1 MPVVTTPKA
10 NVLDEGTLRFSIES
24 RILRELGERLV
35 KQPDV
40 ALLELVKNSYDAEAT
55 ICTILNDSADKIVVE
70 DDGSGMTLDE
80 FKKGW
85 MRIGTSAKEA
95 SETTKRFGRIITG
108 EKGIGRFAVRFL
120 GRRLLLDSVAFDK
133 GRRART
139 RLVATFDWPKFD
151 RAEDLGLVDVPYR
164 LLSVSDDTSLGTR
177 LEIGALRSTLT
188 ATQLYAVRTA
198 SIGVLTP
205 YHALLQNSTISR
217 EHESNGD
224 QDPGFVLNIRPS
236 VDESDDGDVTR
247 AVLDNFVLRAVL
259 SLRGDRL
266 RLAIHRHGEKK
277 PALEISDRYENRI
290 GPVFADIRYFPQRK
304 GTFASL
310 PVDGRRA
317 KAWVKKH
324 PGVAVFDRTFRV
336 HPYGL
341 EGDDWLSLSADRVR
355 SAREPRSTLATKHF
369 PMDAAT
375 AVSTQLNY
383 MLKLPYPEQL
393 VGVVQVVGQR
403 IRDAE
408 DDDDRGLIAAADR
421 EGFLGNGAFKD
432 LVDIIRGAVEAIAAA
447 DRELT
452 QEIEREEQA
461 ATLKRLRIE
470 TRSAIKEIEKNPAI
484 ARGEKVRIVK
494 YLAQTQE
501 LAEEH
506 EERSKAR
513 ESTMEVMSL
522 LGVVAGYMTHE
533 FGAAFS
539 ELEKVHEKL
548 QKLARRDDGFKDV
561 ADAVGASIGNLR
573 EFVTYSQGYIHG
585 ATTRPTKAYGARTR
599 LQRTVRVFGKYAV
612 ARNIDI
618 QVDVE
623 GDVSAPLVPVSLY
636 DGIALNLFTNALK
649 AVTAKAGNG
658 ERKITFRAWNDQ
670 QYHWLEVSDTG
681 IGIPTA
687 LRDRVFTPMFTTTS
701 TNRDPLGSGMGLGLS
716 LVRRG
721 AESFGGRVD
730 VVDPPPGFTTCV
742 RVRLPLT
749 EPAK

>member
-1 MPVVTTPKA
+1 MAATSNWDA
-10 NVLDEGTLRFSIES
+10 NLLEEGTLRFSIES

-40 ALLELVKNSYDAEAT
+40 ALLELVKNSYDAEAK
-55 ICTILNDSADKIVVE
+55 ICTILNETTDQIVVE
-70 DDGSGMTLDE
+70 DDGSGMTFDE
-80 FKKGW
+80 FKNGW

-95 SETTKRFGRIITG
+95 SERTKTFGRAITG

-120 GRRLLLDSVAFDK
+120 GRRLRLDSVAYDK

-139 RLVATFDWPKFD
+139 RLVAEFDWPKFD

-164 LLSVSDDTSLGTR
+164 LTGASADTALGTR
-177 LEIGALRSTLT
+177 LEISALRSNLSPD
-188 ATQLYAVRTA
+188 QLYAVRTA

-205 YHALLQNSTISR
+205 YHALLRNSTISR
-217 EHESNGD
+217 EQQSHGNE
-224 QDPGFVLNIRPS
+224 DPGFVLQIRPA

-247 AVLDNFVLRAVL
+247 AVLDNFVLKGVL

-266 RLAIHRHGEKK
+266 RLDIYRQGEKK
-277 PALEISDRYENRI
+277 PVLEINDRYINRI

-341 EGDDWLSLSADRVR
+341 EGDDWLFLSADRVR
-355 SAREPRSTLATKHF
+355 SARDPRSTLAKKHF
-369 PMDAAT
+369 PMDEAT

-403 IRDAE
+403 IHDAAS
-408 DDDDRGLIAAADR
+408 DDTGLIAAADR
-421 EGFLGNGAFKD
+421 EGFLGNGAFQD
-432 LVDIIRGAVEAIAAA
+432 LVDIVRGAVEAMAAA

-452 QEIEREEQA
+452 LEIEREEQA
-461 ATLKRLRIE
+461 TTLKRLRSE
-470 TRSAIKEIEKNPAI
+470 TRSAIKEIENNPAI

-494 YLAQTQE
+494 YLAETQE

-506 EERSKAR
+506 EQQSKAR
-513 ESTMEVMSL
+513 ESALEVMSL
-522 LGVVAGYMTHE
+522 LGIVAGYMTHE
-533 FGAAFS
+533 FGAAFN
-539 ELEKVHEKL
+539 ELKKAHEKL
-548 QKLARRDDGFKDV
+548 EKLARRDDGFKEV
-561 ADAVGASIGNLR
+561 AAAIGSSIVSLR

-585 ATTRPTKAYGARTR
+585 TTTRPTKPYGARTR
-599 LQRTVRVFGKYAV
+599 LQRTIRVFGKYAQD
-612 ARNIDI
+612 RHMQI

-623 GDVSAPLVPVSLY
+623 GDVTAPLVPVSLY

-649 AVTAKAGNG
+649 AVTAKAGDG
-658 ERKITFRAWNDQ
+658 DRTITFRAWNDQ
-670 QYHWLEVSDTG
+670 QSHWLEVSDTG
-681 IGIPTA
+681 IGIPSA
-687 LRDRVFTPMFTTTS
+687 LRDRVFTPLFTTTS

-721 AESFGGRVD
+721 VESFGGRVD

-749 EPAK
+749 EPEQ